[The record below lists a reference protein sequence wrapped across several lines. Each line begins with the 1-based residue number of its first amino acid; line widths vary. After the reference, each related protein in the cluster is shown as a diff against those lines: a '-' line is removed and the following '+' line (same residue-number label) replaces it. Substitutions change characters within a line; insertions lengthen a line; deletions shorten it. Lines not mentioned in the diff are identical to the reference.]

1 MDARLMPEAVYPLIS
16 WPLGIAVGCWLFFEI
31 AKRM

>member
-1 MDARLMPEAVYPLIS
+1 MPEAVYPLIYR
-16 WPLGIAVGCWLFFEI
+16 PVGIALGGWLFFEI

>member
-1 MDARLMPEAVYPLIS
+1 MPEVVYPFVC
-16 WPLGIAVGCWLFFEI
+16 WPLGIAVGGWLFFEI

>member
-1 MDARLMPEAVYPLIS
+1 MEALTPEAVYPLICWS
-16 WPLGIAVGCWLFFEI
+16 VGMAVGCWLFFEI